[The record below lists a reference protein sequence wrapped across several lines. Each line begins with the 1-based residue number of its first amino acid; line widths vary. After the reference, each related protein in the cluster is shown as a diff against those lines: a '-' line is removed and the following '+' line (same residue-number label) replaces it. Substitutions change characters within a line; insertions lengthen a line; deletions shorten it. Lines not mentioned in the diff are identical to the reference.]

1 MRAWQVS
8 VQRYVQPCPFLS
20 FKRSVAVRR
29 KQFWITMASLSPWY
43 KIISSMHAKSC
54 KPLQSCDGSSAKACW
69 ECAEKPTS
77 IAEKCWSTR
86 ETWIRQSRSLLKTMQ
101 HSRHSVYDI
110 RYIGTTLCFSPCK
123 SCTVTYVTYMD
134 VPPLPRLVNC
144 KKGHLSFPSN
154 AVAALW
160 TFIALLE
167 ERKIKKTHEN
177 TNAIGIEW
185 SLKVGN
191 ACEGIVASFHRFSMS
206 LFYFSTII
214 YHFLYDTFVFL
225 SFPYYVLQC
234 PSLYVSNSFPLHS
247 FRFNLV
253 PWIYTY
259 CLKFQTFV
267 ILHSF
272 PFTSFTMLL
281 LCIHVLSIYVGFL
294 SFSFVSF
301 HWTV

>member
-134 VPPLPRLVNC
+134 VPPPPTSC
-144 KKGHLSFPSN
+144 KLQKGTFIIPVECRRSSLNFHCTSWREENKENTWKHERNRDWMEFKSRKRMRRYRCVISPFLYVPVLFFHDYLSFP
-154 AVAALW
+154 LW
-160 TFIALLE
+160 YLRLPFISLL
-167 ERKIKKTHEN
+167 
-177 TNAIGIEW
+177 
-185 SLKVGN
+185 
-191 ACEGIVASFHRFSMS
+191 CPSMS
-206 LFYFSTII
+206 FII
-214 YHFLYDTFVFL
+214 CF
-225 SFPYYVLQC
+225 
-234 PSLYVSNSFPLHS
+234 
-247 FRFNLV
+247 
-253 PWIYTY
+253 
-259 CLKFQTFV
+259 KF
-267 ILHSF
+267 F
-272 PFTSFTMLL
+272 PFTFISFQSRSKNLHLL
-281 LCIHVLSIYVGFL
+281 S
-294 SFSFVSF
+294 
-301 HWTV
+301 